1 MHTDDEGMREIVM
14 GRMVQ
19 VFFFSWEEQLG
30 SLAPETTR
38 ARCDGISFRN
48 TTSLMLR

>member
-19 VFFFSWEEQLG
+19 FYFFWEEQLG
-30 SLAPETTR
+30 PLAPETTR